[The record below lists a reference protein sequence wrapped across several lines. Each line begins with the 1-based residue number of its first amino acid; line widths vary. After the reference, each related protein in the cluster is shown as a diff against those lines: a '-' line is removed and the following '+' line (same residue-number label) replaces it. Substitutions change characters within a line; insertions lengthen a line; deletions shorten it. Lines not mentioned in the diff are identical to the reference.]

1 MILLKCEDTDVMK
14 PICDL
19 EIKISE
25 KAVNCYFL
33 FHV

>member
-1 MILLKCEDTDVMK
+1 MILLKYEETDVLK